1 MGFLWAWIYCCWF
14 TSALFPDGSGI
25 TTNASTSWV
34 TSSISVALTLL
45 VSPWLLRWHDFVSS
59 KKAHAFMLVAMV
71 AGTFLMASEKVN
83 GIESFIVRE
92 AGAFATG
99 VGFGGLWLLWSKIY
113 GHMKTELSEVAIPLS
128 VLMIPLCVC
137 VVHIIA
143 YPVSVFVILLLPVLS
158 YLLLLIC
165 SADKACMSDIE
176 NPETRTR
183 ELMPEF
189 LRIGIVALIVHMTI
203 ALLWS
208 LTPSSQVTAMGG
220 WFGPPLIIGCLIAV
234 SISLVS
240 VFLSKYADIFTMYR
254 WLLPL
259 VAIALT
265 TFAFDCIEGRFISGI
280 FIIAAQIGY
289 STALYVF
296 FSRVVHAGWMG
307 YVVCL
312 GFGRGMAQLGIA
324 SGSLLGILLSPLLE
338 AEDISPAILCLV
350 LLCLVTVSTLA
361 LLNRESRFKYVL
373 PAYIKLSTADAR
385 DKNADIVGQ
394 APKQDGTTVLQNR
407 DINLIEACSRIAST
421 YGLTPRESDV
431 FLLLAQGRS
440 IPYIRDVL
448 HISKNTVDSHSK
460 NIYRKLGI
468 HSRQELID
476 MVRPS

>member
-1 MGFLWAWIYCCWF
+1 
-14 TSALFPDGSGI
+14 
-25 TTNASTSWV
+25 
-34 TSSISVALTLL
+34 
-45 VSPWLLRWHDFVSS
+45 
-59 KKAHAFMLVAMV
+59 
-71 AGTFLMASEKVN
+71 
-83 GIESFIVRE
+83 
-92 AGAFATG
+92 
-99 VGFGGLWLLWSKIY
+99 
-113 GHMKTELSEVAIPLS
+113 
-128 VLMIPLCVC
+128 
-137 VVHIIA
+137 
-143 YPVSVFVILLLPVLS
+143 
-158 YLLLLIC
+158 
-165 SADKACMSDIE
+165 
-176 NPETRTR
+176 
-183 ELMPEF
+183 MPEF